1 MRKVIALLFACMCIF
16 SSCSAKG
23 YWMAKDPVARTDG
36 TYHIQDQIPYSSE
49 GTRIF
54 KDGEPTELF
63 IYLDDI
69 IVSDGMMDVIIPI
82 KAHNAN
88 YNGTELTFTLV
99 KINLDNDIFSVV
111 AEKHFVSPT
120 YNVVPNVSDWRDMY
134 ITRKYA
140 SLWSIPLSWYN
151 VDNIVNHL
159 RIMLKQGMY
168 KRYEFMEY

>member
-23 YWMAKDPVARTDG
+23 YWMAKEPVARTDG

-82 KAHNAN
+82 KAH
-88 YNGTELTFTLV
+88 V
-99 KINLDNDIFSVV
+99 P
-111 AEKHFVSPT
+111 SPT
-120 YNVVPNVSDWRDMY
+120 LTADMINSLPLITPDCVSC
-134 ITRKYA
+134 
-140 SLWSIPLSWYN
+140 
-151 VDNIVNHL
+151 
-159 RIMLKQGMY
+159 
-168 KRYEFMEY
+168 